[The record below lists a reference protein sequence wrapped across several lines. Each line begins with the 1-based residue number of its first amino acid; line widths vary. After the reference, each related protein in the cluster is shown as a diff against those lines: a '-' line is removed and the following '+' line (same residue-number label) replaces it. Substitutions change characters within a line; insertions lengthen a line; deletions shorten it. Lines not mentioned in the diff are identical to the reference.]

1 MLADPKPELKPLDEV
16 NSRLKKLAIANKR
29 QLNQTNSTNA
39 QTESNLNNT
48 HLEESKFDLNDKSQL
63 LEISS
68 AEEKSLE
75 FDQSLEQSALKDQEK
90 NQEEINWGAFS
101 NSLEKRLS
109 DRSDFVPLLDLD
121 EKEKIDIEEIKE
133 GTISID
139 EDEVDLDEIQQGAF
153 SELYEPVRILDQF
166 LEEDNEGFE
175 HNKVSEKVLIE
186 PLGTVP

>member
-121 EKEKIDIEEIKE
+121 EKEKIDIEEIKQ